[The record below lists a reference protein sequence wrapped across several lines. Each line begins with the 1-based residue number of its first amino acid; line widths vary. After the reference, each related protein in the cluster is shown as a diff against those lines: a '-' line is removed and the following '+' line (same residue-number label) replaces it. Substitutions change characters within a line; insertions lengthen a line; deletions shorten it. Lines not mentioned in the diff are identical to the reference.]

1 MKLRQL
7 FENFVI
13 SNDEFEDYLNRTT
26 EQLTTEIQSG
36 KNARDAIHELSV
48 QFSKMHNSAYAAYQ
62 RMSDA
67 LTARMYVLE
76 LDAQPD
82 MGMGGDEFGMGDELG
97 DDDFGPEMGG
107 DEFGM
112 GDELGGDVEQLND
125 PMGAGMQMDLPMG
138 DEMPSDNEMDD
149 YNAVMSNTGEEPNAF
164 GESRVSEA
172 GKMKGGAKDP
182 CWNGYKMVGTK
193 KKGSKEVP
201 NCVPESANLKEGNT
215 RHRISRLKMMI
226 DDRRKQ
232 AKMAKDPIKKAHH
245 LKMADQY
252 EETLNSFLSQ
262 HEELNEFLPALRAAG
277 SLAGKLASG
286 TINQTY
292 KATKTGA
299 DWVNKQ
305 IGNDQGIQSRFGSG
319 SRKESVEE
327 ETYEDDM
334 WFNEDE
340 QLDKNKSYIQESL
353 IGKVAGLVGSYYGVQ
368 IGLPDVVMQTMD
380 LPYGTYELVQHLLG
394 AGAGYMAGSAAG
406 DAADAA
412 VNGAKKWI
420 AKMVWAGIKKAIR
433 SIKRGTP
440 KEQAWKNYEDE
451 LKHQYNKIKAER
463 KMANK
468 TAKQERK
475 MNQNAKWYL

>member
-97 DDDFGPEMGG
+97 GDELGPEMGG

-112 GDELGGDVEQLND
+112 GDDVEQLND

-149 YNAVMSNTGEEPNAF
+149 YNAVMSNTGEEPNKF
-164 GESRVSEA
+164 GESKVSEA

-226 DDRRKQ
+226 DDRRKK
-232 AKMAKDPIKKAHH
+232 ANMVKDPLVKRHH
-245 LKMADQY
+245 LMMADQY
-252 EETLNSFLSQ
+252 EEMLNSFMSQ
-262 HEELNEFLPALRAAG
+262 HEELKEFLPALGAAAMGAARAAIPAV
-277 SLAGKLASG
+277 AGAIRTGAAAVAPRAGQLVKNVTSRGAIDAVKSAGNVVAKGASG
-286 TINQTY
+286 LE
-292 KATKTGA
+292 KG
-299 DWVNKQ
+299 VNKGANWLNKQ
-305 IGNDQGIQSRFGSG
+305 TGNNQGIQSRFP
-319 SRKESVEE
+319 SRSESVEE
-327 ETYEDDM
+327 ETYEGNEFFEAYGVM

-340 QLDKNKSYIQESL
+340 QLDEAEYQGRKVPL
-353 IGKVAGLVGSYYGVQ
+353 GKPMRG
-368 IGLPDVVMQTMD
+368 DVKKFKVYVKDPST
-380 LPYGTYELVQHLLG
+380 GNVKKVNF
-394 AGAGYMAGSAAG
+394 G
-406 DAADAA
+406 DP
-412 VNGAKKWI
+412 NMK
-420 AKMVWAGIKKAIR
+420 IKKSNPERRKSFRAR
-433 SIKRGTP
+433 HNCDNPGPRT
-440 KEQAWKNYEDE
+440 
-451 LKHQYNKIKAER
+451 KARYWSCR
-463 KMANK
+463 K
-468 TAKQERK
+468 
-475 MNQNAKWYL
+475 W

>member
-97 DDDFGPEMGG
+97 GDELGPEMGG

-112 GDELGGDVEQLND
+112 GDDVEQLND

-149 YNAVMSNTGEEPNAF
+149 YNAVMSNTGEEPNKF
-164 GESRVSEA
+164 GESKVSEA

-182 CWNGYKMVGTK
+182 CWSGYKMVGTK

-201 NCVPESANLKEGNT
+201 NCVPESANLKEGNA

-226 DDRRKQ
+226 DDRRKK
-232 AKMAKDPIKKAHH
+232 ANMVKDPLVKRHH
-245 LKMADQY
+245 LMMADQY
-252 EETLNSFLSQ
+252 EEMLNSFMSQ
-262 HEELNEFLPALRAAG
+262 HEELKEFLPALGAAAMGAARAAIPAVAGAARAAG
-277 SLAGKLASG
+277 PAIARAVTSPTAKALGNVAGKTVSG
-286 TINQTY
+286 AINQTN
-292 KATKTGA
+292 KAVKTGA

-305 IGNDQGIQSRFGSG
+305 TGNDQGIPSRFG
-319 SRKESVEE
+319 SRKESIEE
-327 ETYEDDM
+327 ETYEGNEFFEAYGVM

-340 QLDKNKSYIQESL
+340 QLDEAEYQGRKVPL
-353 IGKVAGLVGSYYGVQ
+353 GKPMRGDVKKFKVYVKDPSTGNVKKVNFGD
-368 IGLPDVVMQTMD
+368 PDM
-380 LPYGTYELVQHLLG
+380 
-394 AGAGYMAGSAAG
+394 
-406 DAADAA
+406 
-412 VNGAKKWI
+412 K
-420 AKMVWAGIKKAIR
+420 IKKSNPERRKSFRAR
-433 SIKRGTP
+433 HNCDNPGPRT
-440 KEQAWKNYEDE
+440 
-451 LKHQYNKIKAER
+451 KARYWSCR
-463 KMANK
+463 K
-468 TAKQERK
+468 
-475 MNQNAKWYL
+475 W

>member
-97 DDDFGPEMGG
+97 GDELGPEMGG
-107 DEFGM
+107 DQFGM
-112 GDELGGDVEQLND
+112 GDELGGDMGDDVEQLND

-149 YNAVMSNTGEEPNAF
+149 YNAVMSNTGEEPNKF
-164 GESRVSEA
+164 GESKVSEA

-182 CWNGYKMVGTK
+182 CWSGYKMVGTK

-226 DDRRKQ
+226 DDRRKK
-232 AKMAKDPIKKAHH
+232 ANMVKDPLVKRHH
-245 LKMADQY
+245 LMMADQY
-252 EETLNSFLSQ
+252 EEMLNSFMSQ
-262 HEELNEFLPALRAAG
+262 HEELKEFLPALGAAAMGAARAAIPAAAGAIRTGAAAAGRTLG
-277 SLAGKLASG
+277 SKGVIQGVKSAGQMAAKGASSLEKG
-286 TINQTY
+286 LN
-292 KATKTGA
+292 KGA

-305 IGNDQGIQSRFGSG
+305 TGNNQGIQSRFP
-319 SRKESVEE
+319 SRRESVEE
-327 ETYEDDM
+327 ETYEGDEFFEAYGVM

-340 QLDKNKSYIQESL
+340 QLDEAEYQGRKVPL
-353 IGKVAGLVGSYYGVQ
+353 GKPMRGDVKKFKVYVKDPSTGNVKKVNFGD
-368 IGLPDVVMQTMD
+368 PDM
-380 LPYGTYELVQHLLG
+380 
-394 AGAGYMAGSAAG
+394 
-406 DAADAA
+406 
-412 VNGAKKWI
+412 K
-420 AKMVWAGIKKAIR
+420 IKKSNPERRKSFRAR
-433 SIKRGTP
+433 HNCDNPGPRT
-440 KEQAWKNYEDE
+440 
-451 LKHQYNKIKAER
+451 KARYWSCR
-463 KMANK
+463 K
-468 TAKQERK
+468 
-475 MNQNAKWYL
+475 W